1 MLTNFWRKVYKKLSR
16 KVLTSKVK
24 RHKEPSLI
32 FSPDNNTNDF
42 LIDLSLEAIKLAW
55 KESIEVPNK
64 SLPDAAFYNIYPGE
78 HYRLL
83 KALSKILDPKVIVEI
98 GTFTGMGSVAFLQGQ
113 KQGNLYTYDIFP
125 WDSFASHLTQS
136 DFVGDKLFQVMA
148 DLSNAD
154 QFQKNIEILNNAEII
169 FMDAPKDGV
178 FEYQF
183 TSLLSKLQPKKN
195 KLLILDDIRFVN
207 MIDLWMNIDSP
218 KLDVSSFG
226 HWSGTGLVD
235 ISEGFKLK
243 KS

>member
-1 MLTNFWRKVYKKLSR
+1 MLTNFWRKIYKKLSR
-16 KVLTSKVK
+16 KVLTNKTR

-42 LIDLSLEAIKLAW
+42 LIDLSLSSIKLAW
-55 KESIEVPNK
+55 AESIQIPNK
-64 SLPDAAFYNIYPGE
+64 NLSDAGFYNVFPGE

-113 KQGNLYTYDIFP
+113 KQGSLYTYDIFP
-125 WDSFASHLTQS
+125 WNSFATHLSES
-136 DFVGDKLFQVMA
+136 DFAGDKLFQVIA
-148 DLSNAD
+148 DLSKAD
-154 QFQKNIEILNNAEII
+154 EFQKNIDILNNAEII

-183 TSLLSKLQPKKN
+183 TNLLSTLQPKKN

-207 MIDLWMNIDSP
+207 MIDLWLSIDSP
-218 KLDVSSFG
+218 KLDMSSFG

-235 ISEGFKLK
+235 ISDGLKLK
-243 KS
+243 KR